1 MKEWE
6 CPVCHEMT
14 DMRPALSRRDNETN
28 ICSEC
33 GTKEALEDYATGGEA
48 GGATSRAI
56 EDYLESKDMHCPTCE
71 CDEEESK

>member
-6 CPVCHEMT
+6 CPVCHGMT
-14 DMRPALSRRDNETN
+14 DKRPALSRRDNETN

-33 GTKEALEDYATGGEA
+33 GTKESLQ
-48 GGATSRAI
+48 
-56 EDYLESKDMHCPTCE
+56 DYLESKDMHCPTCK